1 MESKRWFQTRFFKI
15 VMSLVLLAGYLL
27 FTIAKFDVGE
37 TGFEALADG
46 VHPAVAI
53 LIADVPLAGAIG
65 YAYFAIVNK

>member
-1 MESKRWFQTRFFKI
+1 MGNKRWFQTRFFKI
-15 VMSLVLLAGYLL
+15 VMSVALLTMYLL

-37 TGFEALADG
+37 TGFESFANS

-53 LIADVPLAGAIG
+53 LIADIPLAGSIG